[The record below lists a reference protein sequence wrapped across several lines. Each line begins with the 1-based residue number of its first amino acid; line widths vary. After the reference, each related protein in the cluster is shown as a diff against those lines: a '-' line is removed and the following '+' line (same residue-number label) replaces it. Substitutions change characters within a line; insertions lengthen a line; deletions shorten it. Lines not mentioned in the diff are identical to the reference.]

1 MENKAIDIVKN
12 LKKIMDLVGKAVK
25 SEFKE
30 KNLTSSQVMLIG
42 ILSHKKELKTSELS
56 KELGLSNS
64 TVSGIL
70 DRLEEK
76 NLIERTRSDKD
87 RRVIKVRLNK
97 EFQNSMIDKYM
108 GVEEKIT
115 NIINKSPN
123 EEIDFIFKGLENL
136 RKMLEDELKE
146 ESKKC

>member
-1 MENKAIDIVKN
+1 MENKAIEIVKN
-12 LKKIMDLVGKAVK
+12 LKGIMDLFGKAVK

-30 KNLTSSQVMLIG
+30 KNLTSSQVMVIG
-42 ILSHKKELKTSELS
+42 ILSHRKELKTSELS

-76 NLIERTRSDKD
+76 NLIERIRSEED
-87 RRVIKVRLNK
+87 RRVIKVRVNK
-97 EFQNSMIDKYM
+97 EFKSSMASKYM

-123 EEIDFIFKGLENL
+123 EEIDFILKGLENL
-136 RKMLEDELKE
+136 RKMLEEEIK
-146 ESKKC
+146 ESK

>member
-1 MENKAIDIVKN
+1 MENKAIEIVKN
-12 LKKIMDLVGKAVK
+12 LKGIMDLFGKAVK

-30 KNLTSSQVMLIG
+30 KNLTSSQVMVIG
-42 ILSHKKELKTSELS
+42 ILSHRKELKTSELS

-76 NLIERTRSDKD
+76 NLIERIRSEED
-87 RRVIKVRLNK
+87 RRVIKVRINK
-97 EFQNSMIDKYM
+97 EFKTSMASKYM

-123 EEIDFIFKGLENL
+123 EEIDFILKGLENL
-136 RKMLEDELKE
+136 RKMLEEE
-146 ESKKC
+146 IQESK

>member
-1 MENKAIDIVKN
+1 MENKAIEIVKN
-12 LKKIMDLVGKAVK
+12 LKGIMDLFGKAVK

-30 KNLTSSQVMLIG
+30 KNLTSSQVMVIG
-42 ILSHKKELKTSELS
+42 ILSHRKELKTSELS

-76 NLIERTRSDKD
+76 NLIERIRSEED
-87 RRVIKVRLNK
+87 RRVIKVRVNK
-97 EFQNSMIDKYM
+97 EFKTSMASKYM

-123 EEIDFIFKGLENL
+123 EEIDFILKGLENL
-136 RKMLEDELKE
+136 RKMLEEE
-146 ESKKC
+146 IQESK

>member
-1 MENKAIDIVKN
+1 MDNKAIEIVKN
-12 LKKIMDLVGKAVK
+12 LKGIMDLFGKAVK

-30 KNLTSSQVMLIG
+30 KNLTSSQVMVIG
-42 ILSHKKELKTSELS
+42 ILSHRKELKTSELS
-56 KELGLSNS
+56 KEIGLSNS

-76 NLIERTRSDKD
+76 NLIERIRSEED
-87 RRVIKVRLNK
+87 RRVIKVRVNK
-97 EFQNSMIDKYM
+97 EFKSSMANKYM

-123 EEIDFIFKGLENL
+123 EEIDFILKGLENL
-136 RKMLEDELKE
+136 RKMLEEEID
-146 ESKKC
+146 ESK

>member
-1 MENKAIDIVKN
+1 MENKAIEIVKN
-12 LKKIMDLVGKAVK
+12 LKGIMDLFGKAVK

-30 KNLTSSQVMLIG
+30 KNLTSSQVMVIG
-42 ILSHKKELKTSELS
+42 ILSHRKELKTSELS

-76 NLIERTRSDKD
+76 NLIERIRSEED
-87 RRVIKVRLNK
+87 RRVIKVRVNK
-97 EFQNSMIDKYM
+97 EFKTSMASKYM

-123 EEIDFIFKGLENL
+123 EEIDFILKGLENL
-136 RKMLEDELKE
+136 RKMLEEEIK
-146 ESKKC
+146 ESK

>member
-1 MENKAIDIVKN
+1 MENKAIEIVKN
-12 LKKIMDLVGKAVK
+12 LKRIMDLFGKAVK

-30 KNLTSSQVMLIG
+30 KDLTSSQVMVIG
-42 ILSHKKELKTSELS
+42 ILSHRKELKTSELS

-76 NLIERTRSDKD
+76 NLIKRIRSEKD
-87 RRVIKVRLNK
+87 RRVIKVRLRK
-97 EFQNSMIDKYM
+97 EFKKNMTDKYM

-115 NIINKSPN
+115 NIIKKSPID
-123 EEIDFIFKGLENL
+123 EVDFILEGLENL
-136 RKMLEDELKE
+136 RKMLEE
-146 ESKKC
+146 EIE

>member
-1 MENKAIDIVKN
+1 MENKAIEIVKN
-12 LKKIMDLVGKAVK
+12 LKGIMDLFGKAVK

-30 KNLTSSQVMLIG
+30 KNLTSSQVMVIG
-42 ILSHKKELKTSELS
+42 ILSHRKELKTSELS

-76 NLIERTRSDKD
+76 NLIERIRSEKD
-87 RRVIKVRLNK
+87 RRVIKVRINK
-97 EFQNSMIDKYM
+97 EFKNSMSDKYM

-123 EEIDFIFKGLENL
+123 EEIDFILTGLENL
-136 RKMLEDELKE
+136 RKMLEEELKE
-146 ESKKC
+146 NK